1 MVEAQ
6 PGRRAPGCGGSGAGG
21 SGRLANKADEVE
33 GVGQDISHEVGFG
46 TIVESEPWRT
56 FELTSSLV
64 GVAALGITLSADAKL
79 PGGGIELEVSG
90 EAQAAVGQCQPGAEG
105 VAQGMVRVTE
115 GTVVSVRQ
123 MAMGQDIGMW
133 LTATALATDP
143 RSGLTVIVMTIR
155 SEGVA
160 AGAEGDALGI
170 IATGQTD
177 DRVLIDLV
185 MAQRED
191 AQCAQIIC

>member
-1 MVEAQ
+1 
-6 PGRRAPGCGGSGAGG
+6 
-21 SGRLANKADEVE
+21 
-33 GVGQDISHEVGFG
+33 
-46 TIVESEPWRT
+46 
-56 FELTSSLV
+56 
-64 GVAALGITLSADAKL
+64 
-79 PGGGIELEVSG
+79 
-90 EAQAAVGQCQPGAEG
+90 
-105 VAQGMVRVTE
+105 MVRVTE

-160 AGAEGDALGI
+160 ASAEGDALGI

-191 AQCAQIIC
+191 AQCAQVIIDITQDVIESLAGIASDFADIEVGESSQQIVEAGDGLEVVVAVGGDERAGERPIGREAVVQDVEGFGLVAETMLALGGRGALLGVVL